1 MRVKLA
7 TWMLGSIV
15 AAAALVSA
23 LGAAAVAGAPQ
34 LQWNVSALPADA
46 NAGDEVLLRFV
57 ATLPEGVIVYSSDFA
72 AQLGPRPARL
82 SLAANDAIAITG
94 PLQAIGS
101 QRRTDK
107 TFGTEYGYFAGRAE
121 FRQQLRLTKDAA
133 RLQGEIVGQ
142 TCDERD
148 GVCTLFREPFTLEL
162 R

>member
-1 MRVKLA
+1 MSATVA
-7 TWMLGSIV
+7 TWALGSIV

-23 LGAAAVAGAPQ
+23 LGADVASAPR
-34 LQWNVSALPADA
+34 LQWTVAALPSDADT
-46 NAGDEVLLRFV
+46 GDEVELRFV
-57 ATLPEGVIVYSSDFA
+57 ASIPQGLIVYSSDFV

-82 SLAANDAIAITG
+82 SLDANDAIALTG

-107 TFGTEYGYFAGRAE
+107 TFGSEYSYFAGRAE
-121 FRQQLRLTKDAA
+121 LRQHA
-133 RLQGEIVGQ
+133 RLLKDSARLEGSIVGQ
-142 TCDERD
+142 TCNERD